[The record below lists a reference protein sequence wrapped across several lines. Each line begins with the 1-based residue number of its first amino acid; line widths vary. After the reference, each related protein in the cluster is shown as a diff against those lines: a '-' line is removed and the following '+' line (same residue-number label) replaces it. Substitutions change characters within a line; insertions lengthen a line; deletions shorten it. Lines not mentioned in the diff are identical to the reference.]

1 MLILV
6 AACATPDVT
15 GTYEGAQPAA
25 SAGGERQVAVMLDA
39 DGSATVT
46 SAFSGRPSRFLVKG
60 KWRRTKNEV
69 IVTLEQAPRYEEIV
83 FRREGDKLVATW
95 WERPTWGAEGPGTL
109 TRVK

>member
-39 DGSATVT
+39 DGSATLT
-46 SAFSGRPSRFLVKG
+46 SALSGTASRSPVKG
-60 KWRRTKNEV
+60 KWRRTRDEV
-69 IVTLEQAPRYEEIV
+69 IVTLEQAPRYEDIV
-83 FRREGDKLVATW
+83 FRRDGDKLVATW
-95 WERPTWGAEGPGTL
+95 WERSTWGAEGPGTL
-109 TRVK
+109 TRVR